1 MPRSSARLRYFHHA
15 ALALLAAAALALL
28 PAARVH
34 AEQHAR
40 TLGPSGLPLPR
51 FVSLASERVNMRTG
65 PGKEFPVR
73 WVYVRAGLPVKIVA
87 EADVWRKIVDP
98 EGETGW
104 VHSALL
110 SGRRTVLVQ
119 GEVLELKRRPDP
131 DALTLA
137 RVEPGVIAEL
147 QTCREAW
154 CLVEVADLRGWLP
167 RTRLW
172 GVDPAR

>member
-1 MPRSSARLRYFHHA
+1 MSRSSRRPHRFLSAARALVA
-15 ALALLAAAALALL
+15 AAVLALA
-28 PAARVH
+28 PAPRVH
-34 AEQHAR
+34 ADQHGR
-40 TLGPSGLPLPR
+40 TVGPSGLPLPR

-87 EADVWRKIVDP
+87 EADVWRKIIDP
-98 EGETGW
+98 DGETGW

-110 SGRRTVLVQ
+110 SGRRTVVVR
-119 GEVLELKRRPDP
+119 GEILALKRRPDP
-131 DALTLA
+131 EALTLA

-147 QTCREAW
+147 QTCRAAW

-167 RTRLW
+167 RARLW